1 MSTKVMIRNA
11 EPEGSNKC
19 LAVEVVTA
27 GGAAGPEEQRH
38 LLSAGQEATVELVP
52 GRFLMIDDK
61 EI

>member
-1 MSTKVMIRNA
+1 MIRNA